1 MNKGLYLAISLTVP
15 LLSQAATTDNTALPD
30 GPGKAVVQRM
40 CVGCHSLK
48 VVTSKRA
55 TPNQWNDLV
64 QLMVSRGAD
73 GSDEDIDTVI
83 KYLSAHFGPDAKPE
97 TAGSSAPA
105 ATDQDASSST
115 TATPAK
121 NAESTSASDT
131 NVNVNTASAQ
141 QLESS
146 LGLSEQEAQAVVHS
160 REQNGKFKDW
170 HGVAAVPGVSAEKI
184 EENHNRITF

>member
-1 MNKGLYLAISLTVP
+1 MNKGVYLGVILTVP
-15 LLSQAATTDNTALPD
+15 LFSQAGTPDNTALPD

-83 KYLSAHFGPDAKPE
+83 KYLSTHFGPDAKPE
-97 TAGSSAPA
+97 TPGSATHQAAP
-105 ATDQDASSST
+105 SST
-115 TATPAK
+115 VATPAK
-121 NAESTSASDT
+121 DTESASPSATDT
-131 NVNVNTASAQ
+131 TVNVNTATAQ

-146 LGLSEQEAQAVVHS
+146 LGLSEQEAQAVVHY
-160 REQNGKFKDW
+160 REHNGNFKDW
-170 HGVAAVPGVSAEKI
+170 HGVAAVPGVSAERI